1 MYVSRRLA
9 AARMGV
15 IVVLTALAAAACGSS
30 SSNGTGDSSVSS
42 VPKSIYIVI
51 DQPVNDM
58 DPIVSN
64 SAPVNQI
71 VGATLDQ
78 VGTNG
83 SIQPDLAAS
92 WSANSNATQW
102 TYKLRPNLKF
112 SNGTAL
118 TSADVVFT
126 FDTVAADAQST
137 QNVYVQTVKH
147 VAAEGPSTVVFTMKA
162 PDATWPSESSN
173 IQIVPK
179 AYYNP
184 KTFQSKPIGAG
195 PYKVVS
201 FNGTDTVT
209 VTANPYYYGPKP
221 AIKNAT
227 IQYVANETTRLDGLE
242 SGQYDAALLSG
253 NNVNVAK
260 AAGMTTKEITGALVV
275 YLGYGLST
283 GPLANLKLRQAIN
296 LAVNRDALV
305 KSILLGQGEPVEQ
318 LVSPTTF
325 GYIKNYPVPA
335 QNLAQA
341 KQLVK
346 ESGYKGEQI
355 TMQYPT
361 AYLPSPADLAQAV
374 AGEMTQIGLN
384 IKLVPM
390 NSNTF
395 VNNWFTKKLGST
407 MYLFSIQTETM
418 DSADT
423 FLDLDIYVSTTKDPT
438 LPNLYNKMEA
448 TPNPAQRLQVMAEEN
463 AYRNAHQYYT
473 PLFVQNFVYVYNKKY
488 TLPEAPV
495 DGYMNPDLFN

>member
-1 MYVSRRLA
+1 MYASRRLA
-9 AARMGV
+9 ATRMGA
-15 IVVLTALAAAACGSS
+15 IAVLTALASAACGSNS
-30 SSNGTGDSSVSS
+30 SSGTSADSAAH
-42 VPKSIYIVI
+42 VPSSIYIVI

-58 DPIVSN
+58 DPIVSS
-64 SAPVNQI
+64 SAPVNEI
-71 VGATLDQ
+71 VGAALDR

-83 SIQPDLAAS
+83 AIQPDLAAS
-92 WSANSNATQW
+92 WNANSSATQW

-112 SNGTAL
+112 SNGTPL

-126 FDTVAADAQST
+126 YAAIKANAESPENSYAQDVKSVVAQ
-137 QNVYVQTVKH
+137 
-147 VAAEGPSTVVFTMKA
+147 GPLTVVFTMKE
-162 PDATWPSESSN
+162 PYATWPSESTN
-173 IQIVPK
+173 TIIVPK

-260 AAGMTTKEITGALVV
+260 AAGLTTKEITGAIVA

-296 LAVNRDALV
+296 LAVNRSALV

-361 AYLPSPADLAQAV
+361 AYLPSPADLAQAI

-390 NSNTF
+390 SSNTF
-395 VNNWFTKKLGST
+395 LTDWFDKTLGPL
-407 MYLFSIQTETM
+407 YLFSAQTETM
-418 DSADT
+418 EGAGT
-423 FLDLDIYVSTTKDPT
+423 FQYLDIFVSTTKDPT
-438 LPNLYNKMEA
+438 LPNLYYKMEA
-448 TPNPAQRLQVMAEEN
+448 TPNPAQRLQVIAEEN

-488 TLPEAPV
+488 TLPAAPV
-495 DGYMNPDLFN
+495 DGYMNPDLFG